1 MEVLLLASPGEHQ
14 RDQASISVEDST
26 CRVRAG
32 IEGGPHRHELDR
44 PGGFPVDD
52 YEEPGTVGLMRR
64 LPEGG
69 AVAWWGLVALSLIL
83 LVGHICV
90 LPTHLHAAV
99 PAHADAEHSHEA
111 EEVHAASCEAVRS
124 SGAAF
129 PVPLAPVVHVTVA
142 TFVDHSKSRV
152 SGSAL
157 SPSLKSP
164 RLFLLHAALLI

>member
-1 MEVLLLASPGEHQ
+1 
-14 RDQASISVEDST
+14 
-26 CRVRAG
+26 
-32 IEGGPHRHELDR
+32 
-44 PGGFPVDD
+44 
-52 YEEPGTVGLMRR
+52 MRR

-99 PAHADAEHSHEA
+99 PTHTDAEHSHGT

-129 PVPLAPVVHVTVA
+129 PVALAPAVHATMA
-142 TFVDHSKSRV
+142 TFIDHSKSQV
-152 SGSAL
+152 TGSGL

-164 RLFLLHAALLI
+164 PLFLLHAALLI